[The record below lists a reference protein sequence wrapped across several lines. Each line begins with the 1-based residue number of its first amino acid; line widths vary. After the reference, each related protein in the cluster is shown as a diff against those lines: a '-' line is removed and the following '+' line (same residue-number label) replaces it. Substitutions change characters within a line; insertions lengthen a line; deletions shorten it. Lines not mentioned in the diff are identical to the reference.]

1 MRGCCAC
8 RSTARPTRRKLKS
21 LLTQYAGGQCHVA
34 IRYRNAQGECD
45 IRLPESCRVKVSAPL
60 LDSLAQ
66 WLDEKNV
73 EVVY

>member
-1 MRGCCAC
+1 M
-8 RSTARPTRRKLKS
+8 L
-21 LLTQYAGGQCHVA
+21 AGSAAHDGQS
-34 IRYRNAQGECD
+34 YSGGTMT
-45 IRLPESCRVKVSAPL
+45 LSAPLQDFVRTVECLVARELALPTL

>member
-1 MRGCCAC
+1 
-8 RSTARPTRRKLKS
+8 
-21 LLTQYAGGQCHVA
+21 V
-34 IRYRNAQGECD
+34 
-45 IRLPESCRVKVSAPL
+45 RVSGPL